1 MQMLYRL
8 PRVRANV
15 GHDAIAAP
23 QAKLP
28 GQIAANEEEMAGQR
42 QVVVFQVAD
51 GLNFLFW
58 DDQQVGG
65 SLGIGVREGEAK
77 VVFVQDFG
85 RNFLV
90 DDPFED
96 SFGGHGGF
104 PKESEI
110 LVWFA
115 GSELP
120 NIRILASLAPR
131 AYC

>member
-1 MQMLYRL
+1 MQVVHRL
-8 PRVRANV
+8 ARVRANV

-28 GQIAANEEEMAGQR
+28 GQIAADEEEVAGES
-42 QVVVFQVAD
+42 QVLVFQVTD
-51 GLNFLFW
+51 GLNFLFG

-65 SLGIGVREGEAK
+65 SLGIGIREGEAK

-96 SFGGHGGF
+96 GLGGHGRF
-104 PKESEI
+104 P
-110 LVWFA
+110 
-115 GSELP
+115 
-120 NIRILASLAPR
+120 
-131 AYC
+131 